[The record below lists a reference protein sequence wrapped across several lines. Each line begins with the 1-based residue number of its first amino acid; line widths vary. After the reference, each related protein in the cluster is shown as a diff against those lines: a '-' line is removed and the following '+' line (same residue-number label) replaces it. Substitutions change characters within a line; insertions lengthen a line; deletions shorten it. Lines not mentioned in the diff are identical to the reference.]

1 MSTLY
6 DDALI
11 AAGLNVAQYPLLKN
25 LQGLNQPCIASLA
38 EAVGLGR
45 STLRRKPAGVRG
57 PGLLRPGLRA
67 WQQEQ
72 QEQLTRRIGPQQN
85 AAAMAL
91 LDDLETLD

>member
-45 STLRRKPAGVRG
+45 STLRRKPAGARG

-67 WQQEQ
+67 WQ